1 LSRLR
6 WPVVVGIVL
15 AGVFAVSA
23 GALESSRLVAD
34 IDGARAADF
43 GPIRTLTVGAPL
55 HARPIPPGFLGL
67 SLEYKSIYEYSGRN
81 PSAINPVLVRLIA
94 NLSPGQRPQLRIGG
108 DSTDR
113 TWWPG
118 RGAHKPLGSYIK
130 LSRRWGEIAW
140 SLIHALNA
148 RVILGI
154 QFEADSPGTARVEAR
169 KLIARIGRPA
179 VEALELGNEPE
190 LYGSFTW
197 YHVNGIG
204 LSGRPHGYGFAQYL
218 PQYARVSAALPKVPL
233 AGPSAGSEKW
243 LHYVRPLIA
252 AEPKLRMITLHR
264 YPLQLCYVPPA
275 SPQYPT
281 IAHLLSARATTG
293 LADTLARDV
302 AIAHAHHLPLR
313 IDEINT
319 ISCGKDAAVG
329 KSFASAL
336 WALQALFAFAR
347 VGVSGVNIHTYVG
360 ATYSLFRFHH
370 RRGTWSGLVYP
381 EYYGLLMF
389 AQAAPPHSRLLRI
402 GGAKRAGVE
411 TWATRDNTRTTRVV
425 VINDDTRGR
434 SLAIRIPGG
443 GGSATIERLQAPSL
457 AARRGVT
464 IGGQTFG
471 RRTTTGEPSGQ
482 AETETAPVSH
492 GSYMVRLAGA
502 SAALVTIAPR

>member
-1 LSRLR
+1 
-6 WPVVVGIVL
+6 VVLGL
-15 AGVFAVSA
+15 LLA
-23 GALESSRLVAD
+23 GALATLSGSLESGKLVPD
-34 IDGARAADF
+34 VDRARAADF
-43 GPIRTLTVGAPL
+43 GPTHSLTVGAPL
-55 HARPIPPGFLGL
+55 HARRIPPGFLGL

-118 RGAHKPLGSYIK
+118 RGARKPRGSYIR
-130 LSRRWGEIAW
+130 LTRRWGEIAS

-169 KLIARIGRPA
+169 KLIAAIGRPA

-190 LYGSFTW
+190 LYGNFTW
-197 YHVNGIG
+197 YHVAGQARA
-204 LSGRPHGYGFAQYL
+204 GRPHGYGFAQYL
-218 PQYARVSAALPKVPL
+218 PQYARVSAALPGVPL

-243 LHYVRPLIA
+243 LQYVRPFIA
-252 AEPKLRMITLHR
+252 AEPQLGMVTLHR
-264 YPLQLCYVPPA
+264 YPLQLCYIPPGW
-275 SPQYPT
+275 PQYPT
-281 IAHLLSARATTG
+281 IAHLLSAGATTG
-293 LADTLARDV
+293 LANSVGRDV

-319 ISCGKDAAVG
+319 ISCGKDPAVG

-336 WALQALFAFAR
+336 WALQTLFAFAG
-347 VGVSGVNIHTYVG
+347 VGVNGVNMHTYVG
-360 ATYSLFRFHH
+360 ATYALFRFHH

-389 AQAAPPHSRLLRI
+389 AQAAPPHSRLLGI
-402 GGAKRAGVE
+402 SGADRAKVQA
-411 TWATRDNTRTTRVV
+411 WATRDRAGTTRVV
-425 VINDDTRGR
+425 LINDTGRGR
-434 SLAIRIPGG
+434 RLAIRIRGG
-443 GGSATIERLQAPSL
+443 AGSATVERLQAPSL
-457 AARRGVT
+457 AAQRGVT

-471 RRTTTGEPSGQ
+471 TRTTSGEPSGP
-482 AETETAPVSH
+482 ADTETAPVSH
-492 GSYMVRLAGA
+492 GSYVVRLPGA